1 MALPGVALLVIGVLI
16 DFSIFL
22 MVTLSLNLEVGFTNI
37 PQFGRVIAVA
47 AGAFTVGAI
56 PGRLLALAMGLPAGA
71 DYASDLTNN
80 VVVGQINNLLG
91 ANIPL
96 SIAYFVLSLV
106 LAGVVGGLV
115 GWLTSRPAI
124 RLREAYL
131 GISLLAFG
139 DMLVTIGV
147 NWQPLVGGTLPV
159 GVPDPFRWIW
169 DVRSLAFCV
178 VALALALVTLM
189 LTQRLTKSPFGRTL
203 KMLRDNEVVSMAF
216 GKDIVKVRTR
226 SLVIGSIIAAVAGGL
241 EVMYVGS
248 DNAASFTRLTWTFF
262 PWAYMML
269 GGVGNNRGMVFGVL
283 IFIIADNIILHLSS
297 IITFLPFDP
306 TRLVNLLVG
315 FVIVLIVLFRPR
327 GLIPEKTETTIPQN
341 RIEEILKKISEPDKT
356 A

>member
-1 MALPGVALLVIGVLI
+1 
-16 DFSIFL
+16 
-22 MVTLSLNLEVGFTNI
+22 
-37 PQFGRVIAVA
+37 
-47 AGAFTVGAI
+47 
-56 PGRLLALAMGLPAGA
+56 
-71 DYASDLTNN
+71 
-80 VVVGQINNLLG
+80 
-91 ANIPL
+91 
-96 SIAYFVLSLV
+96 
-106 LAGVVGGLV
+106 
-115 GWLTSRPAI
+115 
-124 RLREAYL
+124 
-131 GISLLAFG
+131 
-139 DMLVTIGV
+139 
-147 NWQPLVGGTLPV
+147 
-159 GVPDPFRWIW
+159 
-169 DVRSLAFCV
+169 
-178 VALALALVTLM
+178 
-189 LTQRLTKSPFGRTL
+189 
-203 KMLRDNEVVSMAF
+203 MLRDNEVVSMAF